1 MSDAPVLFEV
11 SADGVARV
19 TLNRPDKMNSFNT
32 AMHEALM
39 AALDRVDADPAV
51 RVLVLAGA
59 GRGFCAGQ
67 DLADDAVRFVPGETP
82 PDLGDVVE
90 RHYKPL
96 VLKLA
101 QLRVPTIAAV
111 HGVAAG
117 AGASVALACDL
128 VVAGHAASFLLPFAK
143 IGLIPDTGA
152 SWFVPQR
159 IGLAR
164 AMGLALT
171 GQKLPATQAADWGLI
186 WQAVPDDELAGHV
199 NALARQLAQM
209 PTRALVRTRELMQ
222 AGHAHALA
230 QHLSR
235 EGEAMRELGRSADY
249 VEGVAAFLDKRPAR
263 FTGR

>member
-1 MSDAPVLFEV
+1 MSDAPVLFEL
-11 SADGVARV
+11 SADGVARI
-19 TLNRPDKMNSFNT
+19 TLNRPDKMNSFNS

-39 AALDRVDADPAV
+39 AALERVDADPAV

-117 AGASVALACDL
+117 AGASLALACDL
-128 VVAGHAASFLLPFAK
+128 VLAAHAASFLLPFAK

-152 SWFVPQR
+152 SWLVPQR
-159 IGLAR
+159 VGHAR
-164 AMGLALT
+164 ALGLALT

-186 WQAVPDDELAGHV
+186 WQAVPDDTLAAQV
-199 NALARQLAQM
+199 DTLARQLAQM
-209 PTRALVRTRELMQ
+209 PTRALVRTRQLMQ
-222 AGHAHALA
+222 AGAANTLA
-230 QHLSR
+230 QQLTL
-235 EGEAMRELGRSADY
+235 EGQAMRELGRSADY